1 MAPNEDDGPSSSA
14 ASCEGADVAA
24 SPAAHRGLGA
34 GTLPPMTA
42 APGVPPATVESDA
55 GDGRMY
61 CYRHPDR
68 ETWVRCGRCDRPIC
82 TKCAMQGPVG
92 FRCRDCGRPVRDP
105 LSFTAPQLAAA
116 AAVAFL
122 GGLIVAAISAQ
133 FGLFALFVAFF
144 AGGFVTE
151 AVTRV
156 AGYKIGA
163 AMDAVVYGGIA
174 LGAAVAFAYMNAD
187 AISFLLAH
195 GAAGSDGQQGVGAYL
210 AQRAFWAA
218 VGAVVTAAGARS
230 RMR

>member
-1 MAPNEDDGPSSSA
+1 MSA
-14 ASCEGADVAA
+14 AQG
-24 SPAAHRGLGA
+24 
-34 GTLPPMTA
+34 LPPAET
-42 APGVPPATVESDA
+42 D
-55 GDGRMY
+55 DGRMF

-82 TKCAMQGPVG
+82 TACAMQGPVG

-105 LSFTAPQLAAA
+105 LSFTAPQLVSGIV
-116 AAVAFL
+116 VAFL

-133 FGLFALFVAFF
+133 FGFFALFVAFF

-156 AGYKIGA
+156 AGYKIGS
-163 AMDAVVYGGIA
+163 AMDAVVFGGIA
-174 LGAAVAFAYMNAD
+174 LGAAAAFCYMNAD
-187 AISFLLAH
+187 AIGFLLAH
-195 GAAGSDGQQGVGAYL
+195 GAASDGQGGVGSYL

-218 VGAVVTAAGARS
+218 IGAVVTGLGARS

>member
-1 MAPNEDDGPSSSA
+1 
-14 ASCEGADVAA
+14 
-24 SPAAHRGLGA
+24 
-34 GTLPPMTA
+34 MTA
-42 APGVPPATVESDA
+42 AEGPPPANADA
-55 GDGRMY
+55 DDGRMF

-82 TKCAMQGPVG
+82 TRCAMQGPVG

-105 LSFTAPQLAAA
+105 LSFTAPQLLGGIV
-116 AAVAFL
+116 VAFL
-122 GGLIVAAISAQ
+122 GGLVVAAISAQ

-156 AGYKIGA
+156 AGYKIGS

-174 LGAAVAFAYMNAD
+174 LGALAAFAYMNAD

-195 GAAGSDGQQGVGAYL
+195 GAAAGSDGQQGVGAYL

-218 VGAVVTAAGARS
+218 IGAAVTAAGARS